1 MSIRALSTVSI
12 DRNYIQMTMNFEENV
27 VMCVLVL
34 LFSKKAKKEDVGL
47 PFNQPE
53 TAFRPVSFGFV
64 LKNVRIS

>member
-1 MSIRALSTVSI
+1 
-12 DRNYIQMTMNFEENV
+12 
-27 VMCVLVL
+27 MCVSA